1 VYVSTSAPSHRTLKH
16 GTTGGRGSSK
26 LVKPRWVP
34 FLLLS
39 TTTKDFIH
47 FDFCSP
53 LNCSR
58 ISEHVRHLVRKK
70 SCAASRWKKFTV
82 CLQVF
87 PFKLLCAVAGTA
99 SDIIRH
105 EAAATN
111 RAQRRVGSGCFRWVK
126 GVLFEA
132 MSK

>member
-1 VYVSTSAPSHRTLKH
+1 MLDEPSPKL
-16 GTTGGRGSSK
+16 GSSWG
-26 LVKPRWVP
+26 L
-34 FLLLS
+34 
-39 TTTKDFIH
+39 D
-47 FDFCSP
+47 
-53 LNCSR
+53 
-58 ISEHVRHLVRKK
+58 
-70 SCAASRWKKFTV
+70 
-82 CLQVF
+82 
-87 PFKLLCAVAGTA
+87 AVAGTA